1 MTSSELGEFV
11 ARVRRLFGGAMD
23 EELWRLALER
33 IGGLRSK
40 PCEEALSE
48 YALAHGGPR
57 SRFIPAKFF
66 EFYSRR
72 AAEADQIED
81 RTKRAAVAV
90 ERIESADAAA
100 AACAAEWSQV
110 RREVAALDPARRAG
124 IVAQLAEARD
134 RRPPAEL
141 ERWSQWWLL
150 AVSDIAARRDCC
162 RYYREP
168 CDPVDALEFWGRRAG
183 MPPGIA
189 AEPSGGLDRSE
200 EGRGARTPPASNAA
214 AFRRGGD
221 NEPIEIAP
229 DDIPF

>member
-1 MTSSELGEFV
+1 MTSTELGEFV
-11 ARVRRLFGGAMD
+11 ARVRRLFGGQME

-33 IGGLRSK
+33 IGGLRSR

-100 AACAAEWSQV
+100 AACAADWA
-110 RREVAALDPARRAG
+110 RIRAEVTALDPRRRAG
-124 IVAQLAEARD
+124 IVEIVAGERGS
-134 RRPPAEL
+134 RPPADL
-141 ERWSQWWLL
+141 ERWNQWWLL
-150 AVSDIAARRDCC
+150 AVADIAAGRACPDIATGGTV
-162 RYYREP
+162 EP
-168 CDPVDALEFWGRRAG
+168 VEFWARRAG

-189 AEPSGGLDRSE
+189 GEPSGGRDRSE
-200 EGRGARTPPASNAA
+200 EGRGARTAPAPNAA
-214 AFRRGGD
+214 AFRGGGD
-221 NEPIEIAP
+221 NEPLEIAP